1 MIKSSVISLIRLK
14 DTSERRIRTDNGPI
28 PTIHNC
34 NTFDQ
39 HTHHQY
45 PSQKTDKRVEWRE
58 PQ

>member
-45 PSQKTDKRVEWRE
+45 PSQKTDKRVEW
-58 PQ
+58 